1 MGQKQLFGKN
11 FFYVH
16 FVTKVSLYFWN
27 LRKKTDILIPI
38 LTYSKKK
45 NFWPYLVDSENF
57 GPQECD
63 FRPKL
68 FKIRKNVF
76 TKQVLDFV

>member
-1 MGQKQLFGKN
+1 MQKDGHFDTHVDLFQEE
-11 FFYVH
+11 
-16 FVTKVSLYFWN
+16 
-27 LRKKTDILIPI
+27 
-38 LTYSKKK
+38 K

-57 GPQECD
+57 GPQECH
-63 FRPKL
+63 FRQKL

>member
-1 MGQKQLFGKN
+1 LKSTQKDGHFNTHIALFQEKN
-11 FFYVH
+11 F
-16 FVTKVSLYFWN
+16 
-27 LRKKTDILIPI
+27 
-38 LTYSKKK
+38 
-45 NFWPYLVDSENF
+45 FWPYLVDSENF

-63 FRPKL
+63 FRQKL